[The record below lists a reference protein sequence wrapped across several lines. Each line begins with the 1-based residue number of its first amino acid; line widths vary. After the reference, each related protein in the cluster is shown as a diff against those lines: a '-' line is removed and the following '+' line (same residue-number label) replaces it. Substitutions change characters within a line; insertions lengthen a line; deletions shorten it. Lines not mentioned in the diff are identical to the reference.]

1 MADIEAAAMPIVGP
15 MVINQPMDL
24 DANAQQIVANWVALK
39 VLVAA
44 HASNLDEWIPES
56 HYRQVHNAQG
66 APANTMRVWV
76 GHRWNLA
83 DHQPGRAHIFDFY
96 FMPVADHH
104 LGQAPLPPDVQR
116 YRQEG
121 GVFNGT
127 IFQVGH
133 FFALAFQHD
142 WPGLRMHP
150 TPGSEAVAALPPIWP
165 IGPTVHW
172 PPPKPVDDLGNLHGD
187 QVPSDR
193 PAVGSSLRPVDHLPG
208 ARKRLL
214 NRRAPRV
221 PLFTVCH
228 NGAKEGI
235 SGAPD
240 LEAAHSLRT
249 GSRSIRGR
257 TAPLNAAPDALARRR
272 PAPWHPDCGH

>member
-121 GVFNGT
+121 GVSTERSFRSGT
-127 IFQVGH
+127 SSPLLSSTIGPGCGCTRR
-133 FFALAFQHD
+133 
-142 WPGLRMHP
+142 PGLRQSPHCRQS
-150 TPGSEAVAALPPIWP
+150 GLSA
-165 IGPTVHW
+165 
-172 PPPKPVDDLGNLHGD
+172 
-187 QVPSDR
+187 R
-193 PAVGSSLRPVDHLPG
+193 P
-208 ARKRLL
+208 
-214 NRRAPRV
+214 
-221 PLFTVCH
+221 FT
-228 NGAKEGI
+228 G
-235 SGAPD
+235 
-240 LEAAHSLRT
+240 
-249 GSRSIRGR
+249 
-257 TAPLNAAPDALARRR
+257 RR
-272 PAPWHPDCGH
+272 PSPSTTSETCTR